1 MQFHPM
7 VVHYCR
13 DIAIKYKICR
23 LGVAM
28 CVVWNRRS
36 GLYEGVKNTYLSGA
50 CFDTCGISLTDTGIR
65 RSNFLVFEAKD
76 RHVGQCSRVLRT
88 TSCWISLEGVLTA
101 PSPPTPGPVQ
111 SSGELRSRSLFQ

>member
-13 DIAIKYKICR
+13 DIAIKYKIGR

-28 CVVWNRRS
+28 CVVWNRCS

-50 CFDTCGISLTDTGIR
+50 CFDTRGISLTDTGIR
-65 RSNFLVFEAKD
+65 GSNFLVFEAKD
-76 RHVGQCSRVLRT
+76 RHVGQCSRVVRT
-88 TSCWISLEGVLTA
+88 TSC
-101 PSPPTPGPVQ
+101 
-111 SSGELRSRSLFQ
+111 